1 MPPCF
6 WPAGWPG
13 GGWPGAV
20 MFPHGQAS
28 VGWPGA
34 THGARNGHSVPWL
47 PHAKRKVTVPVAC
60 STNRRHCVFTCPRRC
75 STWMT
80 KAGAGGGRRGWAAA
94 PPVPSGCDPRPAPP
108 PVAAPPHR
116 KHSVAPLNLR
126 AIGPVISLPIPI
138 LVPPGTKI
146 GHTHGRSLLS
156 ENRQYHGQIE
166 TTLKRRGRAGTDLCP
181 TWDKDWSHHRPVP
194 GRELPRQG
202 PKTQRERAGLSS
214 SLPAGRLPG
223 SPAVASNR
231 EVPRTP
237 LHRVT
242 AATLQPFKPRI

>member
-1 MPPCF
+1 MPDGAAYRPSGRLPVRTASGKTVPPCF

-108 PVAAPPHR
+108 PVAAPTHR
-116 KHSVAPLNLR
+116 KHPVDPLNLR
-126 AIGPVISLPIPI
+126 AIGPVISLPRPS

-166 TTLKRRGRAGTDLCP
+166 TTLKRWGRAGTDLCP
-181 TWDKDWSHHRPVP
+181 TWDKDWSRHRRAVQAGNCRGKGRKPSVNGLGYFRRSLREGCQAHRP
-194 GRELPRQG
+194 
-202 PKTQRERAGLSS
+202 
-214 SLPAGRLPG
+214 
-223 SPAVASNR
+223 
-231 EVPRTP
+231 
-237 LHRVT
+237 
-242 AATLQPFKPRI
+242 